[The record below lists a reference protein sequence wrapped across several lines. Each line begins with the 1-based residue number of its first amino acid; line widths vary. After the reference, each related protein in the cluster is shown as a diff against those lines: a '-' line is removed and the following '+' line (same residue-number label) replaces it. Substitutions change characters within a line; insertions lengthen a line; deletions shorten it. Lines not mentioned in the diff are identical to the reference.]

1 MSQIVKILNTYTNE
15 AGVPE
20 IHFVDDLGI
29 QYTLAYELEWII
41 NFFDGHPMGE
51 LSQVE
56 IANLEWFLKSGM
68 TGKIDPKFKRYVQ
81 ADFMM
86 WKAVVE
92 LEFAN

>member
-1 MSQIVKILNTYTNE
+1 MSRIAKILNTYTNE

-20 IHFVDDLGI
+20 IHFIDDLGI
-29 QYTLAYELEWII
+29 EYTLAYELEWII
-41 NFFDGHPMGE
+41 NFFAGHPNGE

-56 IANLEWFLKSGM
+56 LADLEGFLKGGM
-68 TGKIDPKFKRYVQ
+68 AGDLDPNFKRYIQ

-86 WKAVVE
+86 WRAVVN